1 LQNAASLTG
10 KEFKTVAQEQKA
22 YQEAAV
28 KIGQVYGKNSDVFKN
43 FTSQVKEGAAAND
56 SLSKEV
62 TGVVSK
68 GRGFLGFLQTAY
80 TGLRKLAY
88 AIPGIGIGGLI
99 LLLLGPLQAAG
110 AAIVK
115 WSESATK
122 GAREFKDF
130 EDHIKNS
137 QAVLEKS
144 ADSFAKATSEVSKL
158 TQDVKLAKEGIISK
172 DEVLK
177 EYNDTMGKT
186 TGHLK
191 SLDELEAKL
200 VADGPDYIKLLFLKA
215 EATAAYALA
224 GQAAQKVLT
233 AQSDAEKDF
242 GKEDF
247 IGTNKVNLLKQVFGF
262 NADAAADAGLNAA
275 NQVKKNAAKI
285 KEEQQKAFVDLNKQG
300 DDFER
305 QAAELA
311 KKHNWHLIP
320 DKDNLKKAHADSEN
334 LLDEFRKKDLEALA
348 KYSNDNLKILQ
359 ELYKEQ
365 MNDQLASYDD
375 RLRAAQK
382 YYDAS
387 NQLTAN
393 QRKTEEDALNLEVNT
408 ANKKAAKIQD
418 PKLRAETELVIQQYK
433 VDKLKEIDQTF
444 QNGSLKNDQSF
455 YADKVKISLDAYE
468 KIKKESEEAA
478 KFIQEQQKIAFQN
491 MKDQLDINKDNK
503 LLDLQKS
510 YKAG

>member
-1 LQNAASLTG
+1 
-10 KEFKTVAQEQKA
+10 
-22 YQEAAV
+22 
-28 KIGQVYGKNSDVFKN
+28 
-43 FTSQVKEGAAAND
+43 
-56 SLSKEV
+56 
-62 TGVVSK
+62 
-68 GRGFLGFLQTAY
+68 
-80 TGLRKLAY
+80 
-88 AIPGIGIGGLI
+88 
-99 LLLLGPLQAAG
+99 
-110 AAIVK
+110 
-115 WSESATK
+115 
-122 GAREFKDF
+122 
-130 EDHIKNS
+130 
-137 QAVLEKS
+137 
-144 ADSFAKATSEVSKL
+144 
-158 TQDVKLAKEGIISK
+158 
-172 DEVLK
+172 
-177 EYNDTMGKT
+177 
-186 TGHLK
+186 
-191 SLDELEAKL
+191 
-200 VADGPDYIKLLFLKA
+200 
-215 EATAAYALA
+215 
-224 GQAAQKVLT
+224 
-233 AQSDAEKDF
+233 
-242 GKEDF
+242 
-247 IGTNKVNLLKQVFGF
+247 VNLLKQIFGF
-262 NADAAADAGLNAA
+262 NADAAADAGLNTVK
-275 NQVKKNAAKI
+275 QVKKNAEEI
-285 KEEQQKAFVDLNKQG
+285 KRAQEKANADLNKQG

-311 KKHNWHLIP
+311 KKHNWHFNP

-418 PKLRAETELVIQQYK
+418 PKLRAETELVNQQYK

-478 KFIQEQQKIAFQN
+478 KFIQEQKKIAFQN

-503 LLDLQKS
+503 LLELQKT
-510 YKAG
+510 YKAGSLKDLEEFNAKKKAIEDAADLEHKQLELKRVQDAEKITEALYGVQNINLIKQGKDLEVAIAEAGNKKILDSQKALLDAKKQLQQEEYNLLNKAIEATQSFVDASFDKKKEQYAKEEKLLDE